1 MLVDVVSELS
11 VEEQV
16 NRLLFSIIL
25 TVDSSEQEF
34 VNLCVFV
41 AHLTNDSDPRS
52 PVYYKLHV
60 CYKKLKFVC

>member
-1 MLVDVVSELS
+1 MPVDVLSELS

-34 VNLCVFV
+34 VDLYVFV
-41 AHLTNDSDPRS
+41 AHLTNDSNPS
-52 PVYYKLHV
+52 SSVYYILHV
-60 CYKKLKFVC
+60 C